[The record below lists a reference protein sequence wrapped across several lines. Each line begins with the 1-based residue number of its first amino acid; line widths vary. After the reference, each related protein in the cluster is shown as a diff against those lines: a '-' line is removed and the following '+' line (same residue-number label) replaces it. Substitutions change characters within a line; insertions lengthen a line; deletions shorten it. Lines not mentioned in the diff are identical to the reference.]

1 MRHTKRMYKK
11 SKKVFSKSKK
21 LRKSI
26 KNRSTKKRTHRGG
39 YTWLE
44 NWNLQKYADDPKVQ
58 LALESYFN
66 ETNVVG
72 RPEKALKILKAN
84 NNLFKSIKDL
94 MREMGISEDS
104 SQVSK
109 YKLEEYESKTP
120 DRRARE
126 REREKQETRE
136 IDRELSVDLKKIEI
150 ETARRRKAEDDER
163 KRLETIKRQVEWDE
177 RARIQARKTPSA
189 TTSSRRSGYSSKR
202 SSYSSANRQ

>member
-11 SKKVFSKSKK
+11 SKKVFSKNKK
-21 LRKSI
+21 LRKSR

-39 YTWLE
+39 YTFLE
-44 NWNLQKYADDPKVQ
+44 NFNLKKYAEDPKIQ

-94 MREMGISEDS
+94 MREMGIAEDS
-104 SQVSK
+104 SEESK

-120 DRRARE
+120 DRRERDRE
-126 REREKQETRE
+126 MEKERNRSA
-136 IDRELSVDLKKIEI
+136 DRELNADLKKIEI
-150 ETARRRKAEDDER
+150 ETARKQREEYQER

-177 RARIQARKTPSA
+177 RARIQARKTGST
-189 TTSSRRSGYSSKR
+189 TTSSRRSGYSS
-202 SSYSSANRQ
+202 ANRQ

>member
-11 SKKVFSKSKK
+11 SKRVFSKSKK
-21 LRKSI
+21 LRKTK

-44 NWNLQKYADDPKVQ
+44 NWNLQKYADDPKIQ

-104 SQVSK
+104 SQESK
-109 YKLEEYESKTP
+109 YKLEEYESKTA
-120 DRRARE
+120 DIRARDREMEKE
-126 REREKQETRE
+126 RNRSA
-136 IDRELSVDLKKIEI
+136 DRELNADLKKIEI
-150 ETARRRKAEDDER
+150 ETAKKQKEEYEER
-163 KRLETIKRQVEWDE
+163 KRSEAIKRQVEWDE
-177 RARIQARKTPSA
+177 RARIQARKIGST
-189 TTSSRRSGYSSKR
+189 TTSSRRSGYSS
-202 SSYSSANRQ
+202 ANRQ

>member
-1 MRHTKRMYKK
+1 MYKK
-11 SKKVFSKSKK
+11 SKRVFSKSKK
-21 LRKSI
+21 LRKTK

-44 NWNLQKYADDPKVQ
+44 NWNLQKYADDPKIQ

-104 SQVSK
+104 SQESK
-109 YKLEEYESKTP
+109 YKLEEYESKTA
-120 DRRARE
+120 DIRARDREMEKE
-126 REREKQETRE
+126 RNRSA
-136 IDRELSVDLKKIEI
+136 DRELNADLKKIEI
-150 ETARRRKAEDDER
+150 ETAKKQKEEYEER
-163 KRLETIKRQVEWDE
+163 KRSEAIKRQVEWDE
-177 RARIQARKTPSA
+177 RARIQARKIGST
-189 TTSSRRSGYSSKR
+189 TTSSRRSGYSS
-202 SSYSSANRQ
+202 ANRQ